1 VGFKVVQK
9 LGGVGGF
16 NYIRSLESSST
27 KRGEGNRKFQS
38 GGETM
43 F

>member
-1 VGFKVVQK
+1 VGFKVVQQ
-9 LGGVGGF
+9 LGEVGGF

-27 KRGEGNRKFQS
+27 KREGNRKFQS